1 MSNDLFRVLYG
12 DRPELQENC
21 CVYDVFG
28 NSLSCSAASVAEFA
42 KSIFTD
48 HLWEHE
54 PFQISSSKVLKNGG
68 TDLHLRGQTRF
79 GDNIDDEWFIVYALL
94 KITEHF
100 PVPKYHAMLW

>member
-68 TDLHLRGQTRF
+68 TEGMKRVEGEELNHMIESLNREVQPRSS
-79 GDNIDDEWFIVYALL
+79 VYGS
-94 KITEHF
+94 
-100 PVPKYHAMLW
+100 VYGSVY